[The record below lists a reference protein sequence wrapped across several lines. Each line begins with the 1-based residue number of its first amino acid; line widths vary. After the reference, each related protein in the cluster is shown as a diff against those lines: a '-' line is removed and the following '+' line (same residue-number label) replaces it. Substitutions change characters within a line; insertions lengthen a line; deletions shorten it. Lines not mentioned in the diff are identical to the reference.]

1 MYPPSSGR
9 HAMWSLHVIGREGWV
24 WDMPTT
30 DWLVINSSHRVGVGS
45 VSAVCPRAGGISGR
59 PCHEIIAVA
68 VVAVVCFFAVDI
80 LIVFIVIV
88 HVIVVFL
95 I

>member
-1 MYPPSSGR
+1 
-9 HAMWSLHVIGREGWV
+9 MWSLYVIGREGWV

-59 PCHEIIAVA
+59 LCHEIIIVL
-68 VVAVVCFFAVDI
+68 VVVLVVLV
-80 LIVFIVIV
+80 LL
-88 HVIVVFL
+88 VVFSCY
-95 I
+95 